1 MKVRLNESE
10 LREYVRGII
19 AEEMEE
25 SMGEGFLSGFFGG
38 KQSQKDKAKAQET
51 GMRAKEGF
59 NKFKQGVSD
68 ATKNAAN
75 AVKKTANDFGNSV
88 KQRYNDGRNAHLA
101 DKLEKQWAKVQAT
114 LNAVG
119 EANPSRTFRSQLSG
133 VNKGVLSLIDSLRN
147 SEEGFGYTEE

>member
-25 SMGEGFLSGFFGG
+25 SMDEGFLSGFFGG

-51 GMRAKEGF
+51 GRRAKEGF

-75 AVKKTANDFGNSV
+75 AVKKTTNDFGNSV

-101 DKLEKQWAKVQAT
+101 DKLEKQWAKVQTT

-119 EANPSRTFRSQLSG
+119 ETNPSRTFKSQLSG
-133 VNKGVLSLIDSLRN
+133 VNKGVLSIIDSLRN

>member
-25 SMGEGFLSGFFGG
+25 SMDEGFWSGFFGG
-38 KQSQKDKAKAQET
+38 KQGKEDKAKAQEA
-51 GMRAKEGF
+51 GRKAKEGF

-88 KQRYNDGRNAHLA
+88 KQRYNDGRNAQLA
-101 DKLEKQWAKVQAT
+101 DKLEQQWSQIQTT

-119 EANPSRTFRSQLSG
+119 KANPNRTFKSQLSG
-133 VNKGVLSLIDSLRN
+133 VNKGILSLIDSLRN